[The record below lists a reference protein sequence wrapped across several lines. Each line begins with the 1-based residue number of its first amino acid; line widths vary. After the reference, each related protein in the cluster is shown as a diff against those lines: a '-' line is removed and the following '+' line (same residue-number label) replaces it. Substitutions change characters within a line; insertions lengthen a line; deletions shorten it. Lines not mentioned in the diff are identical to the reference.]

1 MFTLWRAKK
10 HGILENVRHSAFGRK
25 VLVSGVARP
34 FLKPLNLKHNNQ
46 TEAVEM
52 ADVFHELGYQV
63 DVINHDR
70 PMAIDYANYDVL
82 FGWGVPFENLYL
94 RETTRFPR
102 TILYMPGAPAAIAN
116 AAGLRRLEAVYR
128 RRGVWL
134 PQSARLWPMGI
145 GFEAQVDGIIALG
158 NAVNAEPW
166 RALTGRPVHELPLFY
181 LPVLDPEEMLRSRD
195 LARTRRHFLWFAG
208 TGLVHKGLD
217 LVLEAFGRHPEL
229 DLHVYGRIDL
239 EPGFVRAFHRELRE
253 LPNIHVGGYL
263 GLGDPGFRAALLES
277 AFVICPSCSEAS
289 CSSILNICGN
299 GGQVPLLTRACGIDL
314 GDFGVV
320 IRDTSVEAVEAALA
334 EATALSDAELERRT
348 RGSAAFFAREH
359 RRELYHQRLKEAI
372 QAILA
377 SAVHPG
383 GQPQG

>member
-1 MFTLWRAKK
+1 MFTFWRSRK
-10 HGILENVRHSAFGRK
+10 HGILENVRHSAFGRR

-46 TEAVEM
+46 TETVEI

-70 PMAIDYANYDVL
+70 PMAIDYGDYDVL

-116 AAGLRRLEAVYR
+116 AAGLRRLETVYR

-158 NAVNAEPW
+158 NAVNAEPC

-181 LPVLDPEEMLRSRD
+181 LPVLDPEEILRNRD

-229 DLHVYGRIDL
+229 HLHVYGRLEL
-239 EPGFVRAFHRELRE
+239 EPGFVRAFHHELRE
-253 LPNIHVGGYL
+253 LPNVHVGGYL
-263 GLGDPGFRAALLES
+263 YLDSPGFRAALLES

-289 CSSILNICGN
+289 CSSILNVCGN
-299 GGQVPLLTRACGIDL
+299 GGAIPVLTRECGIDTD
-314 GDFGVV
+314 GFG
-320 IRDTSVEAVEAALA
+320 IQIAATTVEAVEAALA
-334 EATALSDAELERRT
+334 EAGSLDLEGIEGRQRMTLATLRAEHSLE
-348 RGSAAFFAREH
+348 S
-359 RRELYHQRLKEAI
+359 YHAKLKAAI
-372 QAILA
+372 QAILK
-377 SAVHPG
+377 
-383 GQPQG
+383 

>member
-1 MFTLWRAKK
+1 MFTLWRARK

-34 FLKPLNLKHNNQ
+34 FLKPLNLKHSNQ

-63 DVINHDR
+63 DVINHDS
-70 PMAIDYANYDVL
+70 PMAIDYANYEVL

-94 RETTRFPR
+94 RETSRFPR

-145 GFEAQVDGIIALG
+145 GYEAQVDGIIALG
-158 NAVNAEPW
+158 NAVNAEPY
-166 RALTGRPVHELPLFY
+166 RAVTGRPVHELPLFY
-181 LPVLDPEEMLRSRD
+181 LPVLDPEAMLRNRD

-229 DLHVYGRIDL
+229 DLHVYGRIEL
-239 EPGFVRAFHRELRE
+239 EPGFVRAFHHELRE
-253 LPNIHVGGYL
+253 LPNVHVGGYL
-263 GLGDPGFRAALLES
+263 GLGSPGFRAALLKS

-289 CSSILNICGN
+289 CSSVLNVCGN
-299 GGQVPLLTRACGIDL
+299 GGNIPLLTRACAIDL
-314 GDFGVV
+314 HDFGIQIESTTVG
-320 IRDTSVEAVEAALA
+320 AVEAALA
-334 EATALSDAELERRT
+334 EAGSLSHEELARRQQKTLDTLRVEHSLER
-348 RGSAAFFAREH
+348 
-359 RRELYHQRLKEAI
+359 YHARLKA
-372 QAILA
+372 AILA
-377 SAVHPG
+377 ILG
-383 GQPQG
+383 